1 MADIGYLGKNI
12 FRHDVEIKDPAQ
24 VTGSNFLITGNL
36 SLASTV
42 FSDSSGELTVTG
54 SKFLFKAT
62 TTTKDKLVLR
72 DNSDNMILQITS
84 DKAFVLPKLSSAPTA
99 VTGGIYYKDTDEFYM
114 GFDT

>member
-36 SLASTV
+36 SLGSTV

-84 DKAFVLPKLSSAPTA
+84 RSPDILSRASHLQ
-99 VTGGIYYKDTDEFYM
+99 
-114 GFDT
+114 